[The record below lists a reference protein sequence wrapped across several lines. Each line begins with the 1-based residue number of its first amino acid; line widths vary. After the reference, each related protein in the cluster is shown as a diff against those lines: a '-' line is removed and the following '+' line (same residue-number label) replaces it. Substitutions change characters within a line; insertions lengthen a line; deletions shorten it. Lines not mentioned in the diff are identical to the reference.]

1 MPQKQIGRVEEF
13 FTLRTGARVRGAPNQ
28 QQGVWDGLKD
38 SSAFAML
45 LPHEH
50 RGANP
55 REKKNLDHVDL
66 FLCPASLFQ
75 LVVQVSEDQCF

>member
-1 MPQKQIGRVEEF
+1 MHQKQIGRVEEL
-13 FTLRTGARVRGAPNQ
+13 FTVRTGARVRDAPNQ
-28 QQGVWDGLKD
+28 QHGVWDGLKD

-45 LPHEH
+45 FRHEH

-55 REKKNLDHVDL
+55 REKNLDHVDL

-75 LVVQVSEDQCF
+75 LLVQVSEDQCF